1 MPTLVRQGL
10 LDLRISPE
18 GSQDLVQR
26 LGSPAQYPAFP
37 TYRHQIVDHGGCST
51 QTLTAFVN
59 DPDAPID
66 ASCVTP

>member
-26 LGSPAQYPAFP
+26 LGGPAQYPAFP
-37 TYRHQIVDHGGCST
+37 TYRHQILDHGGCST
-51 QTLTAFVN
+51 QTLTAFVS

-66 ASCVTP
+66 ASRVTP